1 MEAIDALKTRRS
13 VRKYLD
19 KPVAKKVIEDIIDV
33 GRLAATAN
41 NLQPWEFVVVTDAH
55 IRQQLAEITDYGK
68 FISIAPVCIIVF
80 SKDTKYFLEDCSA
93 ATQNILVAAHAHGL
107 GTCWVAGDKKAYAD
121 RIRELVGV
129 PTGYKLIS
137 LIAVG
142 YPAEKPTA
150 KNKRPLATVLHWEKF
165 EIK

>member
-1 MEAIDALKTRRS
+1 MDAIEALKTRRS
-13 VRKYLD
+13 IRKYLE
-19 KPVAKKVIEDIIDV
+19 KPVSKEIIENIIDI

-41 NLQPWEFVVVTDAH
+41 NLQPWEFVVVTDTN

-68 FISIAPVCIIVF
+68 FIRVAPVCIIVF

-93 ATQNILVAAHAHGL
+93 ATQNILVAARALGL

-129 PTGYKLIS
+129 PSGYKLIS

-142 YPAEKPTA
+142 YPAEEHPEPKG
-150 KNKRPLATVLHWEKF
+150 KRSLSDVLHWGEF
-165 EIK
+165 